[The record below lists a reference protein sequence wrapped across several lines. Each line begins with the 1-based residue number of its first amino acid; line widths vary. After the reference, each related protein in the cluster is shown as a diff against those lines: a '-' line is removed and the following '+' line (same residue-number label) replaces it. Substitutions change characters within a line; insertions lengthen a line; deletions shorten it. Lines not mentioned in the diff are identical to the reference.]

1 MKAWKR
7 MLLIAAVGAFAA
19 VSAACSGESAPVE
32 GTGGDESLPAYICER
47 FIESMGVSKA
57 LTDYVDEKTP
67 GASDEWFSQFPHVD
81 PEGTRDPYDC
91 NSIVFIQEMGLTR
104 EEVEKINGQ
113 AQGLLFTTKEL
124 DAIFSGD
131 EKQLNEV
138 FASPLAILV
147 DGYLYSPE
155 WVATHTPEDYRTV
168 GITRAMLEE
177 KLPLWESTF
186 SGERL
191 EGLRTSVNA
200 FLEES

>member
-7 MLLIAAVGAFAA
+7 MLLIAAIGAFA
-19 VSAACSGESAPVE
+19 VLSAACSGESTPVE

-57 LTDYVDEKTP
+57 LTDYVDERTP
-67 GASDEWFSQFPHVD
+67 GTSDEWFSQFPHVN
-81 PEGTRDPYDC
+81 PAGTRDPYDC
-91 NSIVFIQEMGLTR
+91 NSIVFIREMGLTR
-104 EEVEKINGQ
+104 EEVEQIN
-113 AQGLLFTTKEL
+113 AKARYLLFTSKEI

-138 FASPLAILV
+138 FASPLAVLA

-177 KLPLWESTF
+177 KLPMWEATF

-191 EGLRTSVNA
+191 EGLQASVNA
-200 FLEES
+200 FLEKE

>member
-7 MLLIAAVGAFAA
+7 MLLIAVVGAFAA

-32 GTGGDESLPAYICER
+32 GTGGDESRPVYVYTRITDG
-47 FIESMGVSKA
+47 SGVDKS
-57 LTDYVDEKTP
+57 LVDYVDEKTP

-81 PEGTRDPYDC
+81 PEGTREVRDC

-131 EKQLNEV
+131 EKQLNVV

-191 EGLRTSVNA
+191 EGLQASVNA

>member
-7 MLLIAAVGAFAA
+7 MLLIAVVGAFAA

-124 DAIFSGD
+124 DAIFSGRC
-131 EKQLNEV
+131 V
-138 FASPLAILV
+138 
-147 DGYLYSPE
+147 
-155 WVATHTPEDYRTV
+155 
-168 GITRAMLEE
+168 
-177 KLPLWESTF
+177 
-186 SGERL
+186 
-191 EGLRTSVNA
+191 
-200 FLEES
+200 

>member
-7 MLLIAAVGAFAA
+7 MLLIAAIGAFAV

-32 GTGGDESLPAYICER
+32 GTGGDESRPVYVYTRITDG
-47 FIESMGVSKA
+47 SGVDKS
-57 LTDYVDEKTP
+57 LVDYVDERTP
-67 GASDEWFSQFPHVD
+67 GASDEWFSQFPHVN
-81 PEGTRDPYDC
+81 PAGMRDLCDC
-91 NSIVFIQEMGLTR
+91 SSIVFIQEMGLTR
-104 EEVEKINGQ
+104 EEVEQIN
-113 AQGLLFTTKEL
+113 AKARYLLFTTKEI

-138 FASPLAILV
+138 FASPQAVLA

-177 KLPLWESTF
+177 KLPMWEATF

-191 EGLRTSVNA
+191 EGLQASVNA
-200 FLEES
+200 FLEKE